1 MFRLVRSPTFIKRI
15 FINTVVLSKMEI
27 SHTPITIDLTSFP
40 ELYTKESIALHRIFK
55 KYGFDIRI
63 AGGAVRDILLGVS
76 PHDIDFA
83 TDATPTQMYDM
94 FTNEGIRMLNKNGES
109 HGTVTARINDK
120 ENFEITTLRIDVVTD
135 GRHSKVSFTNDW
147 KLDAGRRDLTVNSMF
162 LSVDVHGLTD
172 QTNEAVNG
180 ISQKENGL
188 INKSQKVLGYLWD
201 YFNGRD
207 DLRNRH
213 IRFVGDPDA
222 RIKEDYLRILRYF
235 RFHGRLA
242 TEDTYDRHDEDILKV
257 IALNADGLAIISGE
271 RCLSELKRILLY
283 PSTPFLLRRMADA
296 GLFVHLGLPGKPNF
310 EELNKI
316 WSKGILSTLPN
327 PVTCLAA
334 LVSSPDEVEIL
345 EQRLHL
351 SNIELIILLYILKK
365 RDHCASLSDEE
376 EFKFHEKEYVLSQDP
391 SKLKIAITEM
401 LKYLVRDKSLI
412 DKWISWQPPKFP
424 VNTTVLI
431 NQWGLRDKLIRPVL
445 FKLREQWCE
454 SDYQLTADELL
465 NDSNK
470 QLVMNLLNNHL
481 INTPE
486 KLTGRAKK
494 SKR

>member
-1 MFRLVRSPTFIKRI
+1 MSTLLD
-15 FINTVVLSKMEI
+15 TVVLSKMEI

-109 HGTVTARINDK
+109 HGTVTARIND
-120 ENFEITTLRIDVVTD
+120 
-135 GRHSKVSFTNDW
+135 
-147 KLDAGRRDLTVNSMF
+147 
-162 LSVDVHGLTD
+162 
-172 QTNEAVNG
+172 
-180 ISQKENGL
+180 
-188 INKSQKVLGYLWD
+188 
-201 YFNGRD
+201 
-207 DLRNRH
+207 
-213 IRFVGDPDA
+213 
-222 RIKEDYLRILRYF
+222 
-235 RFHGRLA
+235 
-242 TEDTYDRHDEDILKV
+242 KV